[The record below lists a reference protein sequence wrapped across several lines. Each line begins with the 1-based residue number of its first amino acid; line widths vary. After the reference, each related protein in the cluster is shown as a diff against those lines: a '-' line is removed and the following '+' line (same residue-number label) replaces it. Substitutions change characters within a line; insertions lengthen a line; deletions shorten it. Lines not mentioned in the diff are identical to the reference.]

1 MRAGP
6 HVLCVCLIMIFEDA
20 PSSTFGA
27 SGGSGGGASGKKQAT
42 SDQENLMKQFM
53 TSTDMSVQSVTMEPK
68 RASEFFRCETSCVI
82 MAAMNASIQLRT

>member
-1 MRAGP
+1 
-6 HVLCVCLIMIFEDA
+6 MIFEDA

-27 SGGSGGGASGKKQAT
+27 SNGSGSAAGKKQAT

-53 TSTDMSVQSVTMEPK
+53 TSTDMSVQSITMEPK

-82 MAAMNASIQLRT
+82 LAALNASIQLRT